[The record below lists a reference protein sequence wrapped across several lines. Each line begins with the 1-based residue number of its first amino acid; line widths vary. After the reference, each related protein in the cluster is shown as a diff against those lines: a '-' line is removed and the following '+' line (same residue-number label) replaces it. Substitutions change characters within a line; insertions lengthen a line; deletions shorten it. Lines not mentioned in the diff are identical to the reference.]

1 MVWYFP
7 GFVSSEDFCTF
18 SFKFLE
24 WWPGLSVQ
32 AKRTVCRLLSVRN
45 LLHLMIVFYIL
56 QLLAFIRF
64 LRLRIE
70 KQKKKTNRDHILTWW
85 PTDKSR
91 PTIEVYDGDDRNDRI
106 LFRHVW
112 VLAGLGRNRKESRR
126 GKNLCLIHDWSLV
139 SRGFLPQN
147 KIKSK
152 KLFTKFKIEKR
163 RRIVF
168 KRLFLFIWKIA
179 PAAQMEARVDRLR
192 SLVGDQSYYSYPFL
206 PYQYN
211 IHTIEIDT

>member
-1 MVWYFP
+1 MTRIV
-7 GFVSSEDFCTF
+7 GSSQTDRLPFALSPESFTF
-18 SFKFLE
+18 DD
-24 WWPGLSVQ
+24 
-32 AKRTVCRLLSVRN
+32 CLLYSSTFGIQKISSLKNR
-45 LLHLMIVFYIL
+45 
-56 QLLAFIRF
+56 
-64 LRLRIE
+64 
-70 KQKKKTNRDHILTWW
+70 KTKKKTNRDHILTWW

-168 KRLFLFIWKIA
+168 KRLFLFI
-179 PAAQMEARVDRLR
+179 
-192 SLVGDQSYYSYPFL
+192 
-206 PYQYN
+206 
-211 IHTIEIDT
+211 